1 MPALETWWG
10 IIRAV
15 LIGVLLSVLLIRM
28 FEERFIFFPD
38 IAYGGGDKPE
48 DYGLR
53 AEEVFLTTVDGV
65 RIHGYWAPA
74 AGAERTILLFHGN
87 AGNLS
92 HRLDYVAFLNLLPAN
107 VLAIDYRG
115 YGKSEGRP
123 TEEGVYLDA
132 QAAYDYVTRERGV
145 RPEQI
150 TAVGQ
155 SLGVAVAVDLASKQP
170 LAGIV
175 LEGGF
180 PSARR
185 VARRA
190 IWLPGIAYVIRSKF
204 DSAAK
209 LKTLRVPVLVAHCRQ
224 DSVLPFALGEE
235 LYAAAN
241 QPKTFVVYPGPCHEP
256 LFHADPVDYAARLQA
271 FLRIEAREAKES
283 EEAEE

>member
-1 MPALETWWG
+1 MPGLETSWG

-15 LIGVLLSVLLIRM
+15 LIGLLLSVLLIRL

-48 DYGLR
+48 DYGLQ
-53 AEEVFLTTVDGV
+53 AEEVFLTSADGA

-74 AGAERTILLFHGN
+74 PEAAYTILLFHGN

-92 HRLDYVAFLNLLPAN
+92 HRLDNVAFLNLLPAN

-115 YGKSEGRP
+115 YGRSAGSP

-132 QAAYDYVTRERGV
+132 QAAYDYVTRERSIPPSQV
-145 RPEQI
+145 V
-150 TAVGQ
+150 AVGQ
-155 SLGVAVAVDLASKQP
+155 SLGVAVAVDLAAQRSVAA
-170 LAGIV
+170 LI

-185 VARRA
+185 VAQRA

-209 LKTLRVPVLVAHCRQ
+209 LKTLRIPVLVAHCRQ
-224 DSVLPFALGEE
+224 DSVLPFSLGEE

-241 QPKTFVVYPGPCHEP
+241 QPKTFVAYPGPCHEP
-256 LFHADPVDYAARLQA
+256 LFHADPVDYTARLRE
-271 FLRIEAREAKES
+271 FLGISAP
-283 EEAEE
+283 

>member
-1 MPALETWWG
+1 MPGLETSWG

-15 LIGVLLSVLLIRM
+15 LIGLLLSVLLIRL

-53 AEEVFLTTVDGV
+53 AEEVFLTSADGA

-74 AGAERTILLFHGN
+74 PEAAHTILLFHGN

-92 HRLDYVAFLNLLPAN
+92 HRLDNVAFLHQLPAN

-115 YGKSEGRP
+115 YGRSAGSP

-132 QAAYDYVTRERGV
+132 QAAYDYVTRERSIPPSQV
-145 RPEQI
+145 V
-150 TAVGQ
+150 AVGQ
-155 SLGVAVAVDLASKQP
+155 SLGVAVAVDLATQRSVS
-170 LAGIV
+170 AVI

-185 VARRA
+185 VAQRA

-209 LKTLRVPVLVAHCRQ
+209 LKNLRIPVLVAHCRQ
-224 DSVLPFALGEE
+224 DSVLPFSLGEE

-241 QPKTFVVYPGPCHEP
+241 QPKTFVAYPGPCHEP
-256 LFHADPVDYAARLQA
+256 LFHADPTDYATRLRD
-271 FLRIEAREAKES
+271 FLGS
-283 EEAEE
+283 LH